1 LGDEIHTAA
10 PSRSWLRL
18 GLQAG
23 LLAAAV
29 AALVLYF
36 TFDEATWDHLKR
48 LDAVTALELAGLV
61 VMVWLCGGGRV
72 VTLARGLGYR
82 LSYPRGVAVILS
94 SEFGMAAT
102 PAGAGGAAL
111 WLGLLRS
118 FGIPVSHGAALLM
131 SEVTIDVGVFLLLLP
146 FGLWALIRQPE
157 LRASLAQWLGEIW
170 FYPVILVAVV
180 AALAVLLTRLPS
192 FAPLRRWLWSRRGLR
207 RGLVRLTRL
216 WRQRHRFLH
225 RLRGGLHTLFRLRP
239 GFVGLAVLLA
249 LVQWTCRY
257 SILPLLVWRFGGS
270 SEVLVLILLQGLLLT
285 LSYLI
290 VAPGGGGGVEVAA
303 VLLLGF
309 FAPAPAVGV
318 IVVLWRFYTYHLFL
332 LVGGVTFAL
341 TLAAERRRV
350 SSPPGPAPSPR
361 SDRRH

>member
-1 LGDEIHTAA
+1 MGDEQHSAG

-18 GLQAG
+18 GLQSG
-23 LLAAAV
+23 LLAAGV
-29 AALVLYF
+29 GALVLVL
-36 TFDEATWDHLKR
+36 TFDEATWDHLEQ

-72 VTLARGLGYR
+72 TTLARGLGYR

-131 SEVTIDVGVFLLLLP
+131 AEVTIDALVFALLLP
-146 FGLWALIRQPE
+146 FALWALIGQPE
-157 LRASLAQWLGEIW
+157 LRAGLTERLEEVW
-170 FYPVILVAVV
+170 FYPVIAVALL
-180 AALAVLLTRLPS
+180 AALAVLLARLPS
-192 FAPLRRWLWSRRGLR
+192 AGPVRRWLWSWRSLR
-207 RGLVRLTRL
+207 RILVRWIRL
-216 WRQRHRFLH
+216 WRQRHRFFQ
-225 RLRGGLHTLFRLRP
+225 RLRAGLHTLFRLRP
-239 GFVGLAVLLA
+239 GLVALTVLLA
-249 LVQWTCRY
+249 IVQWSCRY
-257 SILPLLVWRFGGS
+257 SVLPLLVWRFGGG
-270 SEVLVLILLQGLLLT
+270 SEVLILFLLQGILLA

-290 VAPGGGGGVEVAA
+290 VAPGGGGGVEVVA

-332 LVGGVTFAL
+332 LVGGATFAL
-341 TLAAERRRV
+341 TLAAGRRRV
-350 SSPPGPAPSPR
+350 PSPPAPAPA
-361 SDRRH
+361 RRTGRRR